1 MGFES
6 FSVCMVV
13 LRRTGESGSVTFV
26 ASVACLV
33 STGTETR
40 AGTENSVPESESV
53 PALTCAGTD
62 ATK

>member
-1 MGFES
+1 MS
-6 FSVCMVV
+6 FAVSMVV
-13 LRRTGESGSVTFV
+13 LRCSGGWGCVTSV

-33 STGTETR
+33 STGTETW
-40 AGTENSVPESESV
+40 AGTENSVPASESV